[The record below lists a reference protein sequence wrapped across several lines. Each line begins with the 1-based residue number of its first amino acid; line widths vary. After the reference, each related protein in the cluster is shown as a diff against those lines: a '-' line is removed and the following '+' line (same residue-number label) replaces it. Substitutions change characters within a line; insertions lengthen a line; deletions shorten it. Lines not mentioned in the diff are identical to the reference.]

1 MSDPQTTPNAPHSS
15 PSPDG
20 LPSASTRL
28 GPARPVS
35 DADSTIEKT
44 TADSKTSK
52 SKDDDDKTAT
62 TSRGVVSTARSLII
76 HADDNTTSSGRNTKA
91 THDTT
96 SASAA
101 VIVTRTTA
109 AIVIADATSSPAR
122 GIPTASIIRPIA
134 VVTSVAPISSQP
146 TRRPLPFST
155 SATCSDAR
163 CSLPADQAALNN
175 TNADSATATADS
187 LAKTNKALST
197 AAISAIVLV
206 ILLITLGAL
215 LLIPKI
221 RHRMRRS
228 SRRAAVARR
237 MSLAPSTAATP
248 ELGNDNAAMFDTRMA
263 RASRLYNDEKAGS
276 ANNHPG
282 FQDNADNEKSIGM
295 DYLRSEALYA
305 SQGAAYGYYADVKQ
319 AAALGQPFQQGAYQP
334 QPQPQQQ
341 PHQSPQPDLRV
352 QSPVFHAQT
361 TPTQH
366 PISLSPGQYIN
377 NNSPYHA
384 CVIASPSL
392 SPDMRNET
400 RETVLPYTV
409 GWASNAIEELR
420 ALGSPPPVN
429 YSYG

>member
-1 MSDPQTTPNAPHSS
+1 MSDRPSTPNAPHSS

-35 DADSTIEKT
+35 DTDSTTERT

-76 HADDNTTSSGRNTKA
+76 DADDDTMPSNRNTKA
-91 THDTT
+91 THDAT
-96 SASAA
+96 SAAA
-101 VIVTRTTA
+101 VVVTRTTA
-109 AIVIADATSSPAR
+109 AIVVADASSSPAR

-134 VVTSVAPISSQP
+134 VVTSVTPISSQP
-146 TRRPLPFST
+146 TRRPLPAST
-155 SATCSDAR
+155 STTCNDAR

-237 MSLAPSTAATP
+237 MSLAPSTVATP

-319 AAALGQPFQQGAYQP
+319 ASALGQPFQQGAHQ
-334 QPQPQQQ
+334 QQQPQQQ
-341 PHQSPQPDLRV
+341 SQSPQSDLMV

-392 SPDMRNET
+392 SPDMRNQT